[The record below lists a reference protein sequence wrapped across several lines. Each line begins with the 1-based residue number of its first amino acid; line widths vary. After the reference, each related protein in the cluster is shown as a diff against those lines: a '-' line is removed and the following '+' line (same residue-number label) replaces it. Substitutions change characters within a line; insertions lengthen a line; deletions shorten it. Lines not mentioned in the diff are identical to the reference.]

1 MMLVFTRWERA
12 RSIEEMVMPKPV
24 LVMCDGH
31 FLPGRHHFVTR

>member
-1 MMLVFTRWERA
+1 MMLILTRWGRD
-12 RSIEEMVMPKPV
+12 RSIEEMVMPKSV